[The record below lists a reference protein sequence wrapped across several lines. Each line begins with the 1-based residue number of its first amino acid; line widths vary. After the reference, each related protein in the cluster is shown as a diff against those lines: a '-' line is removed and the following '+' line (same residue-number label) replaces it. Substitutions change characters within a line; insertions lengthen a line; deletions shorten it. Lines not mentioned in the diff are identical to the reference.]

1 MISITEITTT
11 IGTGQIN
18 NIIIVGFFLVIFSFR
33 NIVAGMD
40 ENRYHTRT
48 LLQNLN
54 LVSLPLLIIITTVL
68 MYDLFL

>member
-1 MISITEITTT
+1 MISITEITT
-11 IGTGQIN
+11 IMDMGQIN
-18 NIIIVGFFLVIFSFR
+18 NIIIVGFFLVIFSVR

-40 ENRYHTRT
+40 EKRYHTRT

-54 LVSLPLLIIITTVL
+54 LVSIPLLIVITTVL